1 MNFSGKNSNVF
12 TGLDIDE
19 YSGTSEGQKEATPT
33 TADHREIDSS
43 FSTLEV
49 HNIWDPPPAASH
61 QEVNNPP
68 VIDLQSG
75 MNYRQLNTIDYTN
88 IANLNDLGTMEIFT
102 VDSKAS
108 LQIDLLRQQIEYAKR
123 DILLLELKILEKERS
138 LLLTEQE
145 KSRILQN
152 CENKFINRKE
162 I

>member
-19 YSGTSEGQKEATPT
+19 SSGTSEGQKEATPT

-49 HNIWDPPPAASH
+49 HNIWDPPPSASH
-61 QEVNNPP
+61 QEVNNPLTTTT

-75 MNYRQLNTIDYTN
+75 MNYGQLNTIDYTN

-123 DILLLELKILEKERS
+123 DILL
-138 LLLTEQE
+138 
-145 KSRILQN
+145 
-152 CENKFINRKE
+152 
-162 I
+162 